1 MARGGRR
8 SHPTEKGRAAKTD
21 EARRRPDQP
30 SMPDWNAIRADVVAG
45 VSTRAAAKKHG
56 VSYSTLAKRAAREGW
71 EQARKQVGSAVAAAT
86 DAHIAKEHAMDA
98 IAAARD
104 GDRVAG
110 KIEQLAES
118 LADALREELAKVT
131 ASKKRRR
138 SLESLTFALDALAR
152 SHGKAHNTRRLALRM
167 DADDASPRSRS
178 LLDSIIDELV
188 ESGEIKGPAAN
199 VSSGASSDG
208 GSPTETSRAQALDE
222 DTEAA

>member
-1 MARGGRR
+1 MAATPPEQR
-8 SHPTEKGRAAKTD
+8 
-21 EARRRPDQP
+21 
-30 SMPDWNAIRADVVAG
+30 DWNAIRTAVVG
-45 VSTRAAAKKHG
+45 GLSTRAAAKKFMIP
-56 VSYSTLAKRAAREGW
+56 YSTVAKRAAREGW
-71 EQARKQVGSAVAAAT
+71 ESARKQIGSDVAAAT

-152 SHGKAHNTRRLALRM
+152 SHGKAHNTRRLALQ
-167 DADDASPRSRS
+167 
-178 LLDSIIDELV
+178 
-188 ESGEIKGPAAN
+188 
-199 VSSGASSDG
+199 DG
-208 GSPTETSRAQALDE
+208 Y
-222 DTEAA
+222 